1 MWSVTYVLSSNIQP
15 SLLSLCSCKV
25 TQNVRHP
32 CFLTSPMIAIETKR
46 REGSTGPAGEGQSS
60 FKGQLQKVA
69 LIQKEYT

>member
-1 MWSVTYVLSSNIQP
+1 
-15 SLLSLCSCKV
+15 
-25 TQNVRHP
+25 
-32 CFLTSPMIAIETKR
+32 MIAIETKR